1 MPFQIV
7 RNDITQMRADAIVNT
22 ANPQPKIGWGVDAG
36 IHKKA
41 GPGLLLERL
50 RIGAIPVGGA
60 AITKA
65 YDLPAK
71 FVIHTVGPVWQGGG
85 KGEER
90 LLRSCYERSL
100 ALAKRK
106 RCHSIAFPL
115 ISAGNHGFPKT
126 VAMKVAMDA
135 IRDFLLE
142 EEMLVFLVVYSRDA
156 FALSEKLFREV
167 HSFIDDNYAQEN
179 DLLQY
184 GVADKCQLRQAQQ
197 SRILE
202 VQEAGIPDE
211 QAMPFP
217 DEAMAMPF
225 PDEAMAM
232 PAPPDSSKSMPMPKP
247 ARWSVPHFPS
257 APAPKTMPVSLE
269 DMLRQEDKG
278 FSARLLELIDKTGLK
293 DSAIYS
299 RANVSRQHFSK
310 IRNNP
315 QYKPTKATALAFA
328 IALELDMEGTRDLI
342 GRAGYALTR
351 ASKFDLI
358 IMYFIQSGNYNIFD
372 INAALFEFDQ
382 SLLGG

>member
-1 MPFQIV
+1 MPFEIV
-7 RNDITQMRADAIVNT
+7 RNDITKMKADAIVDT

-60 AITKA
+60 AVTRA

-85 KGEER
+85 KGEEK
-90 LLRSCYERSL
+90 LLKSCYEKSL

-106 RCHSIAFPL
+106 GCKSIAFPL
-115 ISAGNHGFPKT
+115 ISAGNHGFPKDI
-126 VAMKVAMDA
+126 AMKVALDA

-142 EEMLVFLVVYSRDA
+142 EDMLVYLVVYSRDA
-156 FALSEKLFREV
+156 FALSEKLFRDV
-167 HSFIDDNYAQEN
+167 ASYIDDNYTLAKNLE
-179 DLLQY
+179 QY
-184 GVADKCQLRQAQQ
+184 GVADKCQLRSAQQ
-197 SRILE
+197 RRILE
-202 VQEAGIPDE
+202 AQQDMLPDFLRE
-211 QAMPFP
+211 ESA
-217 DEAMAMPF
+217 
-225 PDEAMAM
+225 
-232 PAPPDSSKSMPMPKP
+232 APSYGGSL
-247 ARWSVPHFPS
+247 PS
-257 APAPKTMPVSLE
+257 APPPADRGAKAFTLPAPRSSPPPARTTAPSPAPAMSLK

-278 FSARLLELIDKTGLK
+278 FSERLLELIDRSGKK
-293 DSAIYS
+293 DSQIYS

-310 IRNNP
+310 IRNNA

-328 IALELDMEGTRDLI
+328 IALELDMEQTRDLI
-342 GRAGYALTR
+342 GRAGYALTK

-358 IMYFIQSGNYNIFD
+358 IMYFIQKGNYNIFD

>member
-7 RNDITQMRADAIVNT
+7 RNDITNMKADAIVNT
-22 ANPQPKIGWGVDAG
+22 ANPQPGIGWGVDAG

-41 GPGLLLERL
+41 GPALLLERL

-60 AITKA
+60 AVTKA

-71 FVIHTVGPVWQGGG
+71 YVIHTVGPVWQGGG

-100 ALAKRK
+100 ALAKKK
-106 RCHSIAFPL
+106 RCQSIAFPL
-115 ISAGNHGFPKT
+115 ISAGNHGFPKSI
-126 VAMKVAMDA
+126 AMKVAMDT

-142 EEMLVFLVVYSRDA
+142 EEMLVYLVVYSRDA
-156 FALSEKLFREV
+156 FALSEKLFRDV
-167 HSFIDDNYAQEN
+167 TSFIDDNYARKN

-184 GVADKCQLRQAQQ
+184 GAADKCQLRQAQQ

-202 VQEAGIPDE
+202 VQEEYIADE
-211 QAMPFP
+211 CAAPFF
-217 DEAMAMPF
+217 DEAPPMPS
-225 PDEAMAM
+225 PAKKT
-232 PAPPDSSKSMPMPKP
+232 APPLPRATSAFP
-247 ARWSVPHFPS
+247 ATS
-257 APAPKTMPVSLE
+257 AAPVSLE
-269 DMLRQEDKG
+269 DMLRQEDTG
-278 FSARLLELIDKTGLK
+278 FSGRLLDLIDKTGLK
-293 DSAIYS
+293 DSVIYS

-342 GRAGYALTR
+342 GRAGYALTK

-358 IMYFIQSGNYNIFD
+358 IMYFIQIRNYNIFD